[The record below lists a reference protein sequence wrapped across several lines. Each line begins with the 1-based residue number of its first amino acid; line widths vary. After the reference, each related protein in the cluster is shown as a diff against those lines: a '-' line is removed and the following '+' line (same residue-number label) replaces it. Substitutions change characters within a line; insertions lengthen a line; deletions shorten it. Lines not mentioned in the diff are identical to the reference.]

1 MIKSI
6 KKTCIMDDETIQI
19 LLEDTRDSYITKNYL
34 GVLGSIFIS
43 KEGTTIISQPDYDLK
58 IQALK
63 EKYLLKAFK
72 EIFNEE
78 NYEPLTDKY
87 YEKIQN
93 MIKDGTIESLGYEI
107 KKIESN
113 IEELYEYEEPKNYK
127 IFK

>member
-113 IEELYEYEEPKNYK
+113 IEELYEYEEPKK
-127 IFK
+127 L

>member
-113 IEELYEYEEPKNYK
+113 IEELYEEPKK
-127 IFK
+127 L